1 MCGVC
6 DNSGTWWYKEAAE
19 NDSFEEAD
27 NDSAE
32 PLFWQRR
39 IESCFKFFITRVV
52 QESKEVMRSINDI
65 TPLPE
70 QTWKLKNSMTLIGP
84 CHFIIYA

>member
-1 MCGVC
+1 MKYVC
-6 DNSGTWWYKEAAE
+6 EEEAAVVGRRRRGGKAGKNPYRLKNKIPYKDVAE

-39 IESCFKFFITRVV
+39 IESWF
-52 QESKEVMRSINDI
+52 
-65 TPLPE
+65 
-70 QTWKLKNSMTLIGP
+70 
-84 CHFIIYA
+84 

>member
-39 IESCFKFFITRVV
+39 IESWF
-52 QESKEVMRSINDI
+52 
-65 TPLPE
+65 
-70 QTWKLKNSMTLIGP
+70 
-84 CHFIIYA
+84 